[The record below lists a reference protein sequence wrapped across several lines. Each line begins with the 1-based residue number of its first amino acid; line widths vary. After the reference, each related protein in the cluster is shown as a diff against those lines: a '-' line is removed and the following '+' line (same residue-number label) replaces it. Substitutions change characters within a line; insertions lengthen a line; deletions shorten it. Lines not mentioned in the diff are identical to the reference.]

1 MWLGKK
7 YKYMGI
13 CMWMWR
19 KIKTDRQRWGGGQE
33 HNCSHPGEWYIVRI
47 FPVSIGLKCLKRYE
61 ERWESP
67 YPLERHTEM
76 IINEMT

>member
-19 KIKTDRQRWGGGQE
+19 KINTDRQRWGGGQE
-33 HNCSHPGEWYIVRI
+33 HITVAIQVNGTLYKS
-47 FPVSIGLKCLKRYE
+47 F
-61 ERWESP
+61 
-67 YPLERHTEM
+67 
-76 IINEMT
+76 

>member
-19 KIKTDRQRWGGGQE
+19 EIKTDRDGAV
-33 HNCSHPGEWYIVRI
+33 GEN
-47 FPVSIGLKCLKRYE
+47 
-61 ERWESP
+61 
-67 YPLERHTEM
+67 T
-76 IINEMT
+76 